1 MLIIV
6 QNEDRRECYGGMLSL
21 DLGLGTRE
29 VCGGGGALKVQI
41 SVNIS
46 TLTSSLV
53 DDYDAMIL
61 CTDVIVIAM

>member
-1 MLIIV
+1 
-6 QNEDRRECYGGMLSL
+6 MLSS